1 MLKRKDLLGL
11 KDITAEEMEE
21 ILSTAV
27 QMRKILD
34 QNVKKTP
41 HLQGKSVTTLF
52 YENSTRTRTSFET
65 AAKIMGANTTS
76 ISAQTS
82 SVTKGETLI
91 DTGKNLDA
99 LLTDVIIMRHS
110 MSGAPHLLA
119 KNVKASVINAGD
131 GMNEHPTQALLDIY
145 TMKEKFGDIKG
156 LKVVIAGDVKHSRVA
171 RSNIWGLR
179 KLGAEVTVCAP
190 KTLLPAGIEETDVS
204 VSTDLDDCIAGANVV
219 MGLRLQLE
227 RQQAGLFPSAAE
239 YNAYYGLNAARLN
252 KADGDAILMH
262 PGPVNRGLEIGS
274 DIADCEQ
281 SYILRQVTNGVAVRM
296 AVLFLLTRAK
306 QQ

>member
-1 MLKRKDLLGL
+1 MLKRKDLLGI

-239 YNAYYGLNAARLN
+239 YNAYYGLNAARLD